1 MEIGR
6 NNPIQKLHNPENT
19 SAKSMQFKTQ
29 FTQIQSRVLS
39 PENIDSYAE
48 SALKDLIQMTDDVVS
63 EYRAE
68 THDALTLSK
77 ELEDSAYDY
86 FGLDNLGEM
95 LDYVGEKQ
103 QEIRDIRD
111 IIRSVDRASSIILP
125 PDKREN
131 PIQAGSGS
139 FEGKRIVP
147 RTKTLLFMLSNDF
160 DIDIKD
166 PEQISMRAGILS
178 DNKMRGL
185 SYYVINVP
193 RLDRTILCCDEEENV
208 TYVFDNAILAKH
220 GISQEDFTR
229 FTKSQV
235 NELLQQD
242 PKMGRRVVYSK
253 EHYIGRMIGLMNDLE
268 VDSFETEG
276 AGLYLVP
283 KAPEDVLSTSGLARS
298 WGVAHHVVERAISE
312 IEFLDAVALYK
323 FGSRRVKGYTPVQ
336 QEVIRQHLESTGIF
350 AEKPPG
356 DVLSAQSLSELLGVD
371 RSTVN
376 KTVEELGEQL
386 GEKRDYKFLGVTT
399 RGFTQ
404 EEQKLIHEHLKM
416 KGALAEQ
423 ATKDILSAKGL
434 AEQLGVDSGV
444 VRKAIERLSDQ
455 LGEVGV
461 RKFGPRIAK
470 GYTPVQQEVI
480 RQHLESTGIFA
491 EKPPGDVLSTKSFAG
506 QLGVTAKTINK
517 AAEELGEQL
526 GERELYMFGGAAVQ
540 GFTREQQ
547 QIVSQYLE
555 NNGFIVPV
563 APEGILSAHG
573 LATRLGIDYKMVLR
587 SVREM
592 RDQLAIV
599 NSYKFANGKPSLG
612 YTLEQQAMLRK
623 HLELKGDL

>member
-178 DNKMRGL
+178 DNQMRGL

-356 DVLSAQSLSELLGVD
+356 DVLS
-371 RSTVN
+371 
-376 KTVEELGEQL
+376 
-386 GEKRDYKFLGVTT
+386 
-399 RGFTQ
+399 
-404 EEQKLIHEHLKM
+404 
-416 KGALAEQ
+416 
-423 ATKDILSAKGL
+423 
-434 AEQLGVDSGV
+434 
-444 VRKAIERLSDQ
+444 
-455 LGEVGV
+455 
-461 RKFGPRIAK
+461 
-470 GYTPVQQEVI
+470 
-480 RQHLESTGIFA
+480 
-491 EKPPGDVLSTKSFAG
+491 TKSFAG

-592 RDQLAIV
+592 RDQLDIV